1 MKRVRFYISS
11 SQYKFLSDVE
21 TAPLQI
27 FKDNWSDFLSSIPDF
42 KGHVVRTD
50 LGVKDGV
57 NFFIESYVPREDMEV
72 GKNHLIIEYPD
83 GSVSTILLKID
94 DCIGRH
100 KAITCKKLLI
110 MICLEKS
117 SIIHRILKFLKGE

>member
-1 MKRVRFYISS
+1 MKRIRFYISP

-27 FKDNWSDFLSSIPDF
+27 FRNNWSDYLSTIPNF
-42 KGHVVRTD
+42 KGYVVRTK
-50 LGVKDGV
+50 LGVKEGI
-57 NFFIESYVPREDMEV
+57 NFFVESYVPREDMEI
-72 GKNHLIIEYPD
+72 GTNHLIIEYPD

-100 KAITCKKLLI
+100 KAITYKKLLI
-110 MICLEKS
+110 MIHLKKS
-117 SIIHRILKFLKGE
+117 SIACRVLRFLKGE